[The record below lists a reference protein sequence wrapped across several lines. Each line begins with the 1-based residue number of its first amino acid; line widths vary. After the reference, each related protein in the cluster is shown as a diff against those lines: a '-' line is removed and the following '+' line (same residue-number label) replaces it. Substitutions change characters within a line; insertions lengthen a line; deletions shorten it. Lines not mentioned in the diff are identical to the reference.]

1 MGIDPS
7 PQMTNIYLYYY
18 GSAFI
23 GNITNKNDGIAKKFN
38 NTSRFIDD
46 FTTLNNDGYL

>member
-1 MGIDPS
+1 MKIMELP
-7 PQMTNIYLYYY
+7 
-18 GSAFI
+18 
-23 GNITNKNDGIAKKFN
+23 KKFN